1 MGGTRIE
8 VRWILFVFVVLTLL
22 SLWPCIRCQDVDTDS
37 YSQTGN
43 PAVLPLI
50 TQVIY
55 SRLSNLTTIFN
66 GDITNSLGFCI
77 KNVWVISDIPDFV
90 SFWVWVS
97 DNSLSFSLFC
107 SWGYFLLFDKIGN
120 SCSDADWNGAFNFS
134 GNLNFLTDCIRQTK
148 GRRFWDFENFKNE
161 ELGFV
166 VFGRLGTKCFCMMV
180 TLIMETSSQRV
191 SHYKNSQRH
200 QLIWS
205 LTNMAA
211 IPYITT
217 ALIMNH
223 IIGWWS

>member
-77 KNVWVISDIPDFV
+77 KNVWVILISPTLF
-90 SFWVWVS
+90 
-97 DNSLSFSLFC
+97 LSGCGFPIILSLFLSLFFLGGTFC
-107 SWGYFLLFDKIGN
+107 CLIKLEILSVMLIGMGRSILVEIWISWLIVSGRQKVGDSETLRISKTKNWVLLFL
-120 SCSDADWNGAFNFS
+120 AD
-134 GNLNFLTDCIRQTK
+134 
-148 GRRFWDFENFKNE
+148 
-161 ELGFV
+161 
-166 VFGRLGTKCFCMMV
+166 
-180 TLIMETSSQRV
+180 
-191 SHYKNSQRH
+191 
-200 QLIWS
+200 
-205 LTNMAA
+205 
-211 IPYITT
+211 
-217 ALIMNH
+217 
-223 IIGWWS
+223 

>member
-97 DNSLSFSLFC
+97 DNSLSLSLSFF
-107 SWGYFLLFDKIGN
+107 SWGTFCCLIKLEILSVMLIGMGRSILVEIWISWLIVSGRQKVGDSETLRISKTKNWILLFL
-120 SCSDADWNGAFNFS
+120 AD
-134 GNLNFLTDCIRQTK
+134 
-148 GRRFWDFENFKNE
+148 
-161 ELGFV
+161 
-166 VFGRLGTKCFCMMV
+166 
-180 TLIMETSSQRV
+180 
-191 SHYKNSQRH
+191 
-200 QLIWS
+200 
-205 LTNMAA
+205 
-211 IPYITT
+211 
-217 ALIMNH
+217 
-223 IIGWWS
+223 